1 MNIRPIDVK
10 ILYPKSTEV
19 SQVVLGEQQ
28 KENMLRHINSQKNQ
42 AKVDEDLRRVREKD
56 NVSEIRL
63 TQKQEREKQELKKS
77 KKQQKGF
84 DIRI

>member
-42 AKVDEDLRRVREKD
+42 AKIDEDLRRVREKD

-63 TQKQEREKQELKKS
+63 SQKQEREKQEPKKS

>member
-19 SQVVLGEQQ
+19 SQIVLGEQQ

-42 AKVDEDLRRVREKD
+42 AKVDEDLRKVKEKD

-63 TQKQEREKQELKKS
+63 SQKQEREKQEPKKS

>member
-28 KENMLRHINSQKNQ
+28 KENMLRHINSQK
-42 AKVDEDLRRVREKD
+42 KPG
-56 NVSEIRL
+56 
-63 TQKQEREKQELKKS
+63 KS
-77 KKQQKGF
+77 
-84 DIRI
+84 R

>member
-10 ILYPKSTEV
+10 ILYPKLTEV

-56 NVSEIRL
+56 NASEIRL
-63 TQKQEREKQELKKS
+63 SQKQEREKQEPKKS

>member
-19 SQVVLGEQQ
+19 SQIVLSEQQ

-63 TQKQEREKQELKKS
+63 SQKQEREKQEPKKS

>member
-1 MNIRPIDVK
+1 VNIRPIDVK

-42 AKVDEDLRRVREKD
+42 ARV
-56 NVSEIRL
+56 
-63 TQKQEREKQELKKS
+63 
-77 KKQQKGF
+77 G
-84 DIRI
+84 

>member
-63 TQKQEREKQELKKS
+63 TQKQGREKQEPKKS

>member
-1 MNIRPIDVK
+1 
-10 ILYPKSTEV
+10 
-19 SQVVLGEQQ
+19 
-28 KENMLRHINSQKNQ
+28 MLRHINSQKNQ

-56 NVSEIRL
+56 NASEIRL
-63 TQKQEREKQELKKS
+63 SQKQEREKQEPKKS

>member
-42 AKVDEDLRRVREKD
+42 AKVDEDLKRVREKD
-56 NVSEIRL
+56 SASEIRL
-63 TQKQEREKQELKKS
+63 SQKQEREKQEFKKS

>member
-42 AKVDEDLRRVREKD
+42 AKVDEDLRKVKEKD
-56 NVSEIRL
+56 NASEIRL
-63 TQKQEREKQELKKS
+63 SQKQEREKQEPKKS

>member
-19 SQVVLGEQQ
+19 SQVVLSEQQ
-28 KENMLRHINSQKNQ
+28 KENMLKHINSQKNQ
-42 AKVDEDLRRVREKD
+42 SKVYEDLRRVREKE
-56 NVSEIRL
+56 NVSEIRF
-63 TQKQEREKQELKKS
+63 TQKQEKEKQESKKS

>member
-42 AKVDEDLRRVREKD
+42 AKVDEDLKRVREKD
-56 NVSEIRL
+56 SASEIRL
-63 TQKQEREKQELKKS
+63 SQKQEREKQESKKS
-77 KKQQKGF
+77 KKQKKGF
-84 DIRI
+84 DVRI

>member
-42 AKVDEDLRRVREKD
+42 AKIDEDLRRVREKD
-56 NVSEIRL
+56 NASEIRL
-63 TQKQEREKQELKKS
+63 SQKQERERQEPKKS